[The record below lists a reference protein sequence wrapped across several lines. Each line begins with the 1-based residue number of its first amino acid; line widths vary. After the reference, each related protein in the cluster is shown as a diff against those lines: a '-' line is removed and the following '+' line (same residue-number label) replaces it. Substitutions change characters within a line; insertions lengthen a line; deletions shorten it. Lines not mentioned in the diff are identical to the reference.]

1 MRATLS
7 FDITDESRKQVG
19 NTEMLWSLKFAFLGN
34 FSVAGFQLTLT
45 RKVIFLDTKPVPKR
59 FLCRQ
64 SVCIF
69 IPSCDF
75 PTAIVPRL
83 APFAP
88 RSTC

>member
-1 MRATLS
+1 MRPTLS

-45 RKVIFLDTKPVPKR
+45 RKVNFLDTKPVPKR

-64 SVCIF
+64 SV
-69 IPSCDF
+69 
-75 PTAIVPRL
+75 RL
-83 APFAP
+83 SVFSSVRVISLQQLCLA
-88 RSTC
+88 